1 MTTGGCACGAL
12 KYSFDGEPLVSALCH
27 CNGCKRSSSSDYTSN
42 LIVPA
47 STFHSTLGTAK
58 TYTSKGGSGNNR
70 SSHFCPEC
78 GTMLYVT
85 SEAASEIVIVKAGTL
100 DNLSLNETK
109 YKPTVEIFCENKYS
123 WLPDIEGAKKFDGAM
138 GP

>member
-1 MTTGGCACGAL
+1 M
-12 KYSFDGEPLVSALCH
+12 
-27 CNGCKRSSSSDYTSN
+27 
-42 LIVPA
+42 
-47 STFHSTLGTAK
+47 
-58 TYTSKGGSGNNR
+58 
-70 SSHFCPEC
+70 
-78 GTMLYVT
+78 
-85 SEAASEIVIVKAGTL
+85 VIVKAGTL